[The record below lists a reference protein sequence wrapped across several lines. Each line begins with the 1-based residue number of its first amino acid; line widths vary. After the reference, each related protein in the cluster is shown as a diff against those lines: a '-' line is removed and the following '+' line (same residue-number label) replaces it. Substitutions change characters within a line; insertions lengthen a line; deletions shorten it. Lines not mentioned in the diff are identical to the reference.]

1 MDRVEIVLLGQLC
14 ELELAVGRAV
24 LGVNAHLEVLLR
36 AVGDDLAEELGEL
49 RGVLGFLVRG
59 LLPVQADLRVALA
72 VRHARHGQIHTDL
85 GALALEVG
93 SQTVDDL
100 LLHVGRNV
108 RAERLAHADDVLGS
122 PGLLSLLLDELGAV
136 NMAHRALDRRLLAFV
151 NVTTDTANPFFHSQ
165 IPPDVF

>member
-1 MDRVEIVLLGQLC
+1 MESADHLAQQLS
-14 ELELAVGRAV
+14 
-24 LGVNAHLEVLLR
+24 
-36 AVGDDLAEELGEL
+36 ELG
-49 RGVLGFLVRG
+49 GVLGLLQTG
-59 LLPVQADLRVALA
+59 LLPVHTDLGIALTMS
-72 VRHARHGQIHTDL
+72 HTGHGQIHTHL

-151 NVTTDTANPFFHSQ
+151 NSNHRHCKPIFSYVKFLLMF
-165 IPPDVF
+165 